1 MLCLIDKSFNMHKGL
16 PLITTQQF
24 YYVKSLSTSAVSV
37 NVRLQK
43 NLHSEIRL
51 IGKNKMLIF
60 FSICNSSM
68 MYVTIL
74 YLLNYLHGQTNGW
87 ASEVFTASNAK

>member
-43 NLHSEIRL
+43 NSESRNMIDRE
-51 IGKNKMLIF
+51 KQNADF
-60 FSICNSSM
+60 FPSA
-68 MYVTIL
+68 TL
-74 YLLNYLHGQTNGW
+74 Q
-87 ASEVFTASNAK
+87 

>member
-24 YYVKSLSTSAVSV
+24 YYVKSLFTSAVSV

-43 NLHSEIRL
+43 ILNPEIWL

-60 FSICNSSM
+60 FHLQLFNDVCDYTVSAQ
-68 MYVTIL
+68 L
-74 YLLNYLHGQTNGW
+74 
-87 ASEVFTASNAK
+87 FT

>member
-1 MLCLIDKSFNMHKGL
+1 MHKGL

-24 YYVKSLSTSAVSV
+24 YYVKTLSTSAVSV

-43 NLHSEIRL
+43 NSAFRNMIDRE
-51 IGKNKMLIF
+51 KQNADF

-74 YLLNYLHGQTNGW
+74 YLLNYLHSQTNGW

>member
-43 NLHSEIRL
+43 ILNPEI
-51 IGKNKMLIF
+51 
-60 FSICNSSM
+60 
-68 MYVTIL
+68 
-74 YLLNYLHGQTNGW
+74 
-87 ASEVFTASNAK
+87 